1 MTTARMDRAAD
12 LAPVTTT
19 SLGQVLLG
27 ARSGL
32 LTWLDQ
38 GVAMW
43 AVAHAYRLV
52 GEGAWAREH
61 AELLERQL
69 EEHTALLAARSRA

>member
-1 MTTARMDRAAD
+1 MTAARMDGAAG
-12 LAPVTTT
+12 LAPVTTA

-27 ARSGL
+27 TRSGL
-32 LTWLDQ
+32 LAWLDQ

-52 GEGAWAREH
+52 GEGAWAWER

-69 EEHTALLAARSRA
+69 EERLALLAARSRA